1 MVDITKDQDGN
12 DIPISDQRAV
22 LSWLGV
28 TAQEMD
34 NMSTEDFVALRERL
48 DSQVEAQDLKDSNM
62 ARYMKSVSPTYFGQ
76 GLGGLIDLFNSAG
89 EVGTNLLQWG
99 DLLMREPHKALLEV
113 PAEQVN
119 KHINYFTG
127 GLTSPYLA
135 EEIDLPSIGIIK
147 PDPLINQEFTP
158 LPTADPPQG
167 IDEMLVRGGTHMV
180 AAYMLARPLL
190 GPVLAQNELAVGG
203 LAGFLGFSGKDPNVG
218 NMIADL
224 LENHPGL
231 HDAFSKVL
239 LATDED
245 APELVNRLYH
255 AAHEIGMTKVTA
267 EIFAK
272 GAAKWREAV
281 KSLEEKAE
289 AHTAGGPAVTPE
301 DAPQMFELGTK
312 KGPKP
317 SEPPFTV
324 KDQKEWRDYVESM
337 RDTIRVDPKTGEI
350 DFDFDVRGTSESA
363 KRETL
368 RTAGG
373 RFFNF
378 RNLDAEADV
387 QNLINKVSLAL
398 AEVEPKLEKSR
409 RQSVIR
415 RRGER
420 KVEAGMDLDDIIG
433 IGKKVDQQSANAE
446 ALRII
451 SLNHAKFLED
461 LINLP
466 SSPETDLEILS
477 HLELAGFFQY
487 KLKEAAA
494 AFGRGLAQ
502 WKMKVE
508 VGGVEPNVLRSIAQ
522 AYGDRNTG
530 HNVRMALKMAKK
542 AEVKNPG
549 FYQKFMK
556 NLGYRAYRK
565 LMLGSEHLLNE
576 YVSGLMSN
584 PKTVVRNLL
593 GGEMKLAMTI
603 VERQLAGFL
612 KNSGISSQEAAKG
625 LMGMWYGKMY
635 ALKSAALSF
644 VTDAPVLPGP
654 YRNEL
659 HHPTSGHFLWSDD
672 PGVAPVIGRTLAR
685 ISRGGTRLQMSSDE
699 LIRSQALFFE
709 RFALADRYARKAAS
723 MGNIDYDTAYNHIM
737 TRNIDSPINFMY
749 REIDELEQKFVQ
761 ESVFARP
768 MGSAESW
775 FKTPFKK
782 ASSGA
787 TKEAEEGERYDM
799 FELMN
804 KMRDAFPPLRIFL
817 PFFSTPVNLTRDS
830 MSHVPVLGRVV
841 KEHHNDLA
849 GMNGIEA
856 QSLAKAKTW
865 VGSSIM
871 IWSAIRTWQGGMTTW
886 MPPRTS
892 PDKPIE
898 QRDKRAVETDVLRE
912 SGFQTH
918 AFVTE
923 NGYRSYA
930 GLDPL
935 SLIVQ
940 IGSDSSHF
948 AELLMNVT
956 PGFFKGE
963 AEYNDAIDSLS
974 ELWGHF
980 GMMWSGFADDRM
992 MLRGISQLQ
1001 SLAKSDPRQRGAAF
1015 EGLMK
1020 SINPLDSTLSS
1031 FRAGVA
1037 RGEDPYIRNTVDPKL
1052 IKNYLKRWKSRNP
1065 WFTDLIG
1072 AGPDGDMPYGGG
1084 GSTQLNPRI
1093 NYDGVSQLRYTI
1105 KNGMF
1110 SPKARRFFDSMLNP
1124 MPETN
1129 RDKSIITQ
1137 TVVKLGGVGVPPP
1150 SHWRQ
1155 KVVKIDTGESF
1166 RINLTDRQQYLWG
1179 QKFAQT
1185 LYDLGIHERV
1195 ASPEFRDMDP
1205 GMQRKE
1211 LEFELKAAK
1220 EVAWQELVNLDDFGA
1235 EIQEQL
1241 IEAQKARAKAPLS
1254 QNIIDPR
1261 YIPLE
1266 EKRRQQEELGE
1277 FIEQ

>member
-1 MVDITKDQDGN
+1 MDISSLTEADQHLM
-12 DIPISDQRAV
+12 
-22 LSWLGV
+22 LSYLGV
-28 TAQEMD
+28 TKDEMD
-34 NMSTEDFVALRERL
+34 AMGEEDFYALRDRIE
-48 DSQVEAQDLKDSNM
+48 SQIEAQNLKDSNM
-62 ARYMKSVSPTYFGQ
+62 GRYMKSVSPTYFGQ
-76 GLGGLIDLFNSAG
+76 ALGGLIDLYNSAG
-89 EVGTNLLQWG
+89 ELGSNLLQWG
-99 DLLMREPHKALLEV
+99 DQLVREPHKALLEV
-113 PAEQVN
+113 PAEQIN

-135 EEIDLPSIGIIK
+135 EEIDLPEIGILQ
-147 PDPLINQEFTP
+147 PDALLNQEFP
-158 LPTADPPQG
+158 RLPTADPAQG
-167 IDEMLVRGGTHMV
+167 IDEMLVRGGAHMAGGYMM
-180 AAYMLARPLL
+180 AARML
-190 GPVLAQNELAVGG
+190 GPKLAQNEMVTAGF
-203 LAGFLGFSGKDPNVG
+203 AGFLGFSGKDPNLG
-218 NMIADL
+218 NTIEELFEA
-224 LENHPGL
+224 HPNL
-231 HDAFSKVL
+231 ADAFGKLL

-255 AAHEIGMTKVTA
+255 ASHEIGMTKVTA
-267 EIFAK
+267 EIFAR
-272 GAAKWREAV
+272 GASKWREMV

-289 AHTAGGPAVTPE
+289 AHTAGGPAVTSE
-301 DAPQMFELGTK
+301 DAPQMFELGAKPGRTK
-312 KGPKP
+312 AE
-317 SEPPFTV
+317 EPFKV

-337 RDTIRVDPKTGEI
+337 RDTIREDPDTGEI

-378 RNLDAEADV
+378 RNLETEADV

-398 AEVEPKLEKSR
+398 AEVEPKLEKPR

-415 RRGER
+415 RRAER

-466 SSPETDLEILS
+466 SSPEVDAEILA
-477 HLELAGFFQY
+477 HLELAGFFQHE
-487 KLKEAAA
+487 LKQAAT
-494 AFGRGLAQ
+494 AFGRGLGQ
-502 WKMKVE
+502 WRMKVE
-508 VGGVEPNVLRSIAQ
+508 VGGVDPSLLRSIAQ

-565 LMLGSEHLLNE
+565 LMINSEHLLNE

-584 PKTVVRNLL
+584 PKTVVRNML
-593 GGEMKLAMTI
+593 GGEMKLAMAL

-612 KNSGISSQEAAKG
+612 KDSGIAPQEAAKA

-644 VTDAPVLPGP
+644 VTDSPVLPGP

-672 PGVAPVIGRTLAR
+672 PGVAPVIGRMLAR
-685 ISRGGTRLQMSSDE
+685 VSRGGTRLQMASDE

-723 MGNIDYDTAYNHIM
+723 MGNIDYDTAYNHIL
-737 TRNIDSPINFMY
+737 TRNIDSPINFMF

-782 ASSGA
+782 ASTGA
-787 TKEAEEGERYDM
+787 TREGEEGERYDL
-799 FELMN
+799 FQLMN
-804 KMRDAFPPLRIFL
+804 KLRDAFPPLRIFL

-830 MSHVPVLGRVV
+830 MSHVPVLGRIV
-841 KEHHNDLA
+841 KEHHNDL
-849 GMNGIEA
+849 GGLNGAEA

-871 IWSAIRTWQGGMTTW
+871 IYSAIRTWQGGMTTW

-923 NGYRSYA
+923 DGYRSYA

-940 IGSDSSHF
+940 MGSDASHF
-948 AELLMNVT
+948 CELLMNVG
-956 PGFFKGE
+956 PEFFKGE
-963 AEYNDAIDSLS
+963 TEYNDAIESLR
-974 ELWGHF
+974 ELFGHV
-980 GMMWSGFADDRM
+980 GMMWGGFADERM

-1001 SLAKSDPRQRGAAF
+1001 SLAKSDPRQRGSAF

-1020 SINPLDSTLSS
+1020 SVNPLDSTLSS
-1031 FRAGVA
+1031 FRAAVA
-1037 RGEDPYIRNTVDPKL
+1037 RGEDPYVRNTVDPSL
-1052 IKNYLKRWKSRNP
+1052 VKNYLKRWKARNP
-1065 WFTDLIG
+1065 WFTDLLG
-1072 AGPDGDMPYGGG
+1072 VGPDGDLPYGGG

-1093 NYDGVSQLRYTI
+1093 NYDGVPQLRYTI

-1124 MPETN
+1124 MPETH

-1137 TVVKLGGVGVPPP
+1137 TVQKLGGVGVSPP
-1150 SHWRQ
+1150 SHWRYKTV
-1155 KVVKIDTGESF
+1155 KVETGESF
-1166 RINLTDRQQYLWG
+1166 RIDLTDRQQYLWG
-1179 QKFAQT
+1179 QKFANT
-1185 LYDLGIHERV
+1185 LYDMGVHKRV
-1195 ASPEFRDMDP
+1195 ESAEFREMDP
-1205 GMQRKE
+1205 GTQVIE
-1211 LEFELKAAK
+1211 LNELLSTAK
-1220 EVAWQELVNLDDFGA
+1220 EVAWTDLVYNDPAGT
-1235 EIQEQL
+1235 EIKQK
-1241 IEAQKARAKAPLS
+1241 ITDAQVARAKAPLS
-1254 QNIIDPR
+1254 QKVIDPK
-1261 YIPLE
+1261 YIPPE
-1266 EKRRQQEELGE
+1266 EKKRQQVELGE
-1277 FIEQ
+1277 FIQQ